1 MRMRDR
7 APIHAVITRHDTCTA
22 ERVTACGSVPVLA
35 LCRKLIAAGYDPAL
49 PLRVSGDT
57 LALKVCSIGEGAHLW
72 ETYGG
77 GTRSDRP
84 RDFWPPGNARRKAF
98 YDSLKR

>member
-7 APIHAVITRHDTCTA
+7 APIHAVITRHDTCAA

-49 PLRVSGDT
+49 PLHAYRGDT
-57 LALKVCSIGEGAHLW
+57 LALKVCSIGVGAHLC
-72 ETYGG
+72 ETYGVEHAG
-77 GTRSDRP
+77 IE
-84 RDFWPPGNARRKAF
+84 RDFWPPGNARRKA
-98 YDSLKR
+98 LMIP

>member
-1 MRMRDR
+1 MRMPDR
-7 APIHAVITRHDTCTA
+7 APIHTCTA

-49 PLRVSGDT
+49 PLHAYRGDT

>member
-49 PLRVSGDT
+49 PLHAYRGDT

-72 ETYGG
+72 EAYGG
-77 GTRSDRP
+77 ATRRNRF
-84 RDFWPPGNARRKAF
+84 RDFWPPGSARTKA
-98 YDSLKR
+98 LMIP

>member
-49 PLRVSGDT
+49 PLHAYRGDM

-72 ETYGG
+72 ETHGR
-77 GTRSDRP
+77 GTRRNRFQDCQ
-84 RDFWPPGNARRKAF
+84 
-98 YDSLKR
+98 

>member
-1 MRMRDR
+1 MRMPDR

-22 ERVTACGSVPVLA
+22 ERVTACGSVPVLT

-49 PLRVSGDT
+49 PLHAYRGDT

-84 RDFWPPGNARRKAF
+84 RDFWPPGNAEG
-98 YDSLKR
+98 KRFMIP